1 MTDSEGKHP
10 RGFYVLILSTITVFL
25 AFETTWPILP
35 LYITESGAT
44 IFELGLIIG
53 ILSVTL
59 MLTKMP
65 LAILAG
71 RVRTRT
77 IIIGCS
83 ILQSACQL
91 SYSLAPALIWFYP
104 IRILHGLSIAPFIP
118 LGIGMMAEFAPKGKI
133 GETMGTFLTSYGI
146 ANTLGPFLCA
156 SLLTVLSYTQIFQLV
171 SIIPIIGILPFITG
185 VRFPR
190 LDNSLINTASPIQT
204 LSFIFHSR
212 GLRILTALRLCF
224 AITIG
229 IFITYFVV
237 YAEGKLLFAPF
248 LIAFLLGVRGA
259 ADMCL
264 RIPVG
269 RLIDKVDCKIFI
281 LIGVITL
288 AVVYF
293 LLSFVTDLYLLIG
306 IMFLYGASLSLRVVA
321 EWTMV
326 AKNSSSNMRNLTAA
340 YLSTIYYIGS
350 GIGAILGGALATF
363 LEIPFLFT
371 ISSIILMFSI
381 VFALL
386 IRGKDSELLEN
397 EETKLGGVID
407 GRH

>member
-1 MTDSEGKHP
+1 MTDSEGKYP
-10 RGFYVLILSTITVFL
+10 REFYVLILSTITVFL

-65 LAILAG
+65 LAILTG
-71 RVRTRT
+71 RVRART

-83 ILQSACQL
+83 ILQSVCQL

-104 IRILHGLSIAPFIP
+104 IRILHGLSIAPIIP

-146 ANTLGPFLCA
+146 AITLGPFLCA
-156 SLLTVLSYTQIFQLV
+156 LLLTVLPYTQIFQLA
-171 SIIPIIGILPFITG
+171 SIIPIIGILPFITK
-185 VRFPR
+185 VRLPR
-190 LDNSLINTASPIQT
+190 LESSRNNNASPIQT
-204 LSFIFHSR
+204 LSFILRSR
-212 GLRILTALRLCF
+212 SLRILTALRLCF
-224 AITIG
+224 AIAYG
-229 IFITYFVV
+229 FFITYFVV
-237 YAEGKLLFAPF
+237 YAEGTLLFAPF
-248 LIAFLLGVRGA
+248 LIALLLGIRGA

-269 RLIDKVDCKIFI
+269 RLIDKVDYKIFI
-281 LIGVITL
+281 LISFSTL

-293 LLSFVTDLYLLIG
+293 LLSFVTDLCLLIG
-306 IMFLYGASLSLRVVA
+306 IMFLYGVSLSFRVVA

-326 AKNSSSNMRNLTAA
+326 AQNTPSNLRNLTAA
-340 YLSTIYYIGS
+340 YLSTIFNIGS
-350 GIGAILGGALATF
+350 GTGAILGGALATF

-371 ISSIILMFSI
+371 ISSIIFMFSI

-386 IRGKDSELLEN
+386 IRGKDSESLEN
-397 EETKLGGVID
+397 EETKLGGIID
-407 GRH
+407 GQH